1 MSLTR
6 NVYAFPFVFFSSLL
20 SFFFSWRNEMI
31 TELIFAVSSRKF
43 DNYLDYDSIRAI
55 VPRAASSSSE
65 QCSVFKVIRM
75 MRMLI
80 VDK

>member
-1 MSLTR
+1 
-6 NVYAFPFVFFSSLL
+6 
-20 SFFFSWRNEMI
+20 MI
-31 TELIFAVSSRKF
+31 TELFFAVSSRKF

-75 MRMLI
+75 N
-80 VDK
+80 VNC